1 MGNKSLQIEKD
12 KVVSHI
18 KKFKFQYII
27 ILLLVI
33 TNIQIFADLVS
44 DWMHDDNY
52 SHGFFIIPI
61 SVYLFFKKRNELVFP
76 SQKSTG
82 GLFLFIVGLIM
93 IILGTA
99 ASEFFTT
106 RVGFVAALSGF
117 ALYTIGCQNFKK
129 VWFPFFFL
137 LFMIPIPS
145 IIYYAATLPMQ
156 LLATK
161 VTVGLLQV
169 IGVPVAR
176 NGNIIAL
183 PNYSLE
189 VVEACSGLRS
199 LMTLLALGALYSY
212 TRMPGKVLPIVLF
225 LATIPI
231 AIATNIFRIFITAL
245 GAYAISKELAENFLH
260 ELSGMLVFIT
270 ALIMMLILGA
280 ILRWI
285 RNRFISHS

>member
-1 MGNKSLQIEKD
+1 MQIEKD
-12 KVVSHI
+12 KIVSHI
-18 KKFKFQYII
+18 KKFKYQYIVI
-27 ILLLVI
+27 FLLVI
-33 TNIQIFADLVS
+33 TNIQIFVDLIS
-44 DWMHDDNY
+44 DWMNDDNY

-61 SVYLFFKKRNELVFP
+61 AIYLFYKKRNELVFP
-76 SQKSTG
+76 AQKSTG
-82 GLFLFIVGLIM
+82 GLFFFIVGLIM

-106 RVGFVAALSGF
+106 RVGFVTALSGF
-117 ALYTIGCQNFKK
+117 VFYTLGSQNFKK

-161 VTVGLLQV
+161 VTVGLLQL

-212 TRMPGKVLPIVLF
+212 TNMPGKVLPIVLF

-231 AIATNIFRIFITAL
+231 AIATNIFRIFTTAL
-245 GAYAISKELAENFLH
+245 GAYAISKELAEDFLH
-260 ELSGMLVFIT
+260 ELSGLLVFVT

>member
-1 MGNKSLQIEKD
+1 MQIEKD
-12 KVVSHI
+12 KIVSHI
-18 KKFKFQYII
+18 KKFKYQYIVI
-27 ILLLVI
+27 FLLVI
-33 TNIQIFADLVS
+33 TNIQIFVDLIS
-44 DWMHDDNY
+44 DWMNDDNY

-61 SVYLFFKKRNELVFP
+61 AIYLFYKKRNELVFP
-76 SQKSTG
+76 AQKSTG
-82 GLFLFIVGLIM
+82 GLFFFIVGLIM

-106 RVGFVAALSGF
+106 RVGFVTALSGF
-117 ALYTIGCQNFKK
+117 VFYTLGSQNFKK

-161 VTVGLLQV
+161 VTVGLLQL

-212 TRMPGKVLPIVLF
+212 TKMPGKVLPIVLF

-231 AIATNIFRIFITAL
+231 AIATNIFRIFTTAL
-245 GAYAISKELAENFLH
+245 GAYAISKELAEDFLH
-260 ELSGMLVFIT
+260 ELSGLLVFVT

>member
-1 MGNKSLQIEKD
+1 MENKSLQIEKD
-12 KVVSHI
+12 KIVSHI
-18 KKFKFQYII
+18 KKFKYQYIVI
-27 ILLLVI
+27 FLLVI
-33 TNIQIFADLVS
+33 TNIQIFVDLIS
-44 DWMHDDNY
+44 DWMYDDNY

-61 SVYLFFKKRNELVFP
+61 AIYLFYKKRNELVFP
-76 SQKSTG
+76 AQKSTG
-82 GLFLFIVGLIM
+82 GLFFFIVGLIM

-106 RVGFVAALSGF
+106 RVGFVIALSGF
-117 ALYTIGCQNFKK
+117 AFYILGSQNFKK

-137 LFMIPIPS
+137 FFMIPIPS

-161 VTVGLLQV
+161 VTVGLLQI

-212 TRMPGKVLPIVLF
+212 TKMPGKVLPIVLF

-231 AIATNIFRIFITAL
+231 AIATNIFRIFTTAL

-260 ELSGMLVFIT
+260 ELSGLLVFVT
-270 ALIMMLILGA
+270 ALLMMLILGA